1 MIKFLKV
8 LFSIFLIAS
17 TQIAC
22 SQSISNN
29 SLAMLKDVDEKSFN
43 IDTSKPTLIK
53 FWASW
58 CPLCLGEIP
67 DLEKWIK
74 DEAFKDVNLIT
85 IASPSYLSEKSEE
98 AFKKWAK
105 QSGLYKPD
113 SFPIYVDPKG
123 THAKKWGIKVYP
135 SWVLLDK
142 NLNPQRIIKGS
153 ISKKQAIALI
163 NNKDADLKE
172 TEKTYFKESKTGE
185 SKIPIRTETIYLAGG
200 CFWGVEAYFQKIPG
214 IVDAVSGYANGNVDN
229 PHYKLV
235 TTGTTGFT
243 ETVKITYDID
253 KIGIQEI
260 LAHYFRI
267 IDPTSLNKQGNDRGT
282 QYRTGIYYEKPE
294 YKEIV
299 AKALE
304 ELQKKYSEP
313 VVVENQQLKNFYMAE
328 EYHQDYLIKNP
339 NGYCHID
346 LSLADKPL
354 EGVKKMK
361 KGFDE
366 TTYVKPSDEELK
378 KILTPEQYRV
388 TQEEGT
394 EFAFSHAY
402 DNLFEPGIYVDVV
415 SGEPL
420 FSSDDKYNSGCGW
433 PSFSK
438 PIEDDNVHEKK
449 DFKIGYPRTEVRSS
463 AADSHLGHVFND
475 GPKEF
480 GGLRYCINGASLK
493 FIPYSEMKEAGY
505 EDWMDKVKPISGG
518 AKEVNKK

>member
-200 CFWGVEAYFQKIPG
+200 CFWVLKHI
-214 IVDAVSGYANGNVDN
+214 S
-229 PHYKLV
+229 
-235 TTGTTGFT
+235 
-243 ETVKITYDID
+243 
-253 KIGIQEI
+253 
-260 LAHYFRI
+260 
-267 IDPTSLNKQGNDRGT
+267 
-282 QYRTGIYYEKPE
+282 
-294 YKEIV
+294 
-299 AKALE
+299 
-304 ELQKKYSEP
+304 KK
-313 VVVENQQLKNFYMAE
+313 
-328 EYHQDYLIKNP
+328 
-339 NGYCHID
+339 
-346 LSLADKPL
+346 SLAL
-354 EGVKKMK
+354 SMQ
-361 KGFDE
+361 F
-366 TTYVKPSDEELK
+366 
-378 KILTPEQYRV
+378 QV
-388 TQEEGT
+388 TQT
-394 EFAFSHAY
+394 ATWIIHT
-402 DNLFEPGIYVDVV
+402 I
-415 SGEPL
+415 
-420 FSSDDKYNSGCGW
+420 NS
-433 PSFSK
+433 
-438 PIEDDNVHEKK
+438 
-449 DFKIGYPRTEVRSS
+449 
-463 AADSHLGHVFND
+463 
-475 GPKEF
+475 
-480 GGLRYCINGASLK
+480 
-493 FIPYSEMKEAGY
+493 
-505 EDWMDKVKPISGG
+505 
-518 AKEVNKK
+518 